1 MKKDVL
7 KAVALKYPEKANLP
21 FVAAAAKGELAKKL
35 LKIAEEQ
42 KIPVVKDITAANILS
57 VQEVGSAIP
66 ENTWEIVAKI
76 FAAVVECEK
85 KL

>member
-1 MKKDVL
+1 MRIFRLFLQKQKV
-7 KAVALKYPEKANLP
+7 NLP
-21 FVAAAAKGELAKKL
+21 KKL
-35 LKIAEEQ
+35 IEIAEKQ

-57 VQEVGSAIP
+57 VQEIGSAIP

-76 FAAVVECEK
+76 FAAVVECDK

>member
-1 MKKDVL
+1 MKKDEL
-7 KAVALKYPEKANLP
+7 KAVALKYPENASLP
-21 FVAAAAKGELAKKL
+21 FISAVAKGELAKRL
-35 LKIAEEQ
+35 LEIAEKQ
-42 KIPVVKDITAANILS
+42 KIPVVKNITAANILS
-57 VQEVGSAIP
+57 VQEIGSAIP

>member
-1 MKKDVL
+1 MKRDVL

-21 FVAAAAKGELAKKL
+21 FVAATAKGELAKKL
-35 LKIAEEQ
+35 LKVAEEQ

-57 VQEVGSAIP
+57 AQEIGSAIP

>member
-1 MKKDVL
+1 MKKNDF
-7 KAVALKYPEKANLP
+7 KAVALKYPKNANLP
-21 FVAAAAKGELAKKL
+21 FISAKAKGELAKKL
-35 LKIAEEQ
+35 IEIAEKQ

-57 VQEVGSAIP
+57 VQEIGSAIP

-76 FAAVVECEK
+76 FAAVVECDK

>member
-1 MKKDVL
+1 MKKDEL
-7 KAVALKYPEKANLP
+7 KAVALKYPENASLP
-21 FVAAAAKGELAKKL
+21 FIAATAKGELAKKL
-35 LKIAEEQ
+35 LKVAEEQ

-76 FAAVVECEK
+76 FAAVVECDK